1 MAVILAFCS
10 AISSS
15 VSTVITKKGVN
26 NVDSNL
32 ATLVRISITFL
43 FTMAVI
49 AFRKS
54 YENAAAIPLECL
66 LPLILSGVCS
76 GLSWL
81 FYFKALSLG
90 DVSKLT
96 PVDNFSTV
104 LSMLLAILFLHEPI
118 TWAKSI
124 AMIFIT
130 FGTLLMVGLSGQ
142 RPSDGRKGYPQLTW
156 LPFASLA
163 LVTGSCSSIMVKLAL
178 TEIDSTL
185 VTGIRNFISLLI
197 AAISV
202 IFQRTQTKGTAARK
216 ITASNWKYLILSG
229 LLIGFASLCSYQA
242 LQMEDASIIIPIDKS
257 SLVFTV
263 LLSCLFLH
271 ERPDRRNWVGLI
283 FIAMGTISLVH

>member
-15 VSTVITKKGVN
+15 VSTVITKKGVK

-32 ATLVRISITFL
+32 ATFIRIGITFL

-49 AFRKS
+49 VFRKS
-54 YENAAAIPLECL
+54 YESIAEIPLECL

-81 FYFKALSLG
+81 FYFKSLSLG

-118 TWAKSI
+118 TWSKSI
-124 AMIFIT
+124 AMALIT
-130 FGTLLMVGLSGQ
+130 LGTLLMVGS
-142 RPSDGRKGYPQLTW
+142 PASPTDGHGKAIAW
-156 LPFASLA
+156 LPFALLA

-178 TEIDSTL
+178 TQMDSTL

-197 AAISV
+197 AAVSV
-202 IFQRTQTKGTAARK
+202 VFQKGRSRGTVPNK
-216 ITASNWKYLILSG
+216 ITASNWKYLISSG
-229 LLIGFASLCSYQA
+229 LLIGFASLCNYQA
-242 LQMEDASIIIPIDKS
+242 LQMAEASIIVPIDKS

-263 LLSCLFLH
+263 LLSCLFLK
-271 ERPDRRNWVGLI
+271 ERPDRRNWTGLI
-283 FIAMGTISLVH
+283 FIALGTVPLVL